1 MSYASA
7 NPTLVANA
15 QRISRVN
22 HPRLAG
28 IVRLHEN
35 KRVLSVKLTLLSNV
49 VNTGSR
55 PVDSDPPSRRFA
67 FRCAD
72 KHSCCSGASRTHHR
86 TTPVFELASAESS
99 TPSLPWTLRSRED
112 GHQVL
117 FVAIRRHC
125 SSFSL
130 LMVDRF
136 ALAQSPS

>member
-22 HPRLAG
+22 HSRLAG

-72 KHSCCSGASRTHHR
+72 KHSCESPDHDVGVVVEHHGR
-86 TTPVFELASAESS
+86 IIGR
-99 TPSLPWTLRSRED
+99 LPYLNWLLRSRRLLHYL
-112 GHQVL
+112 GLCGQGKMGTKY
-117 FVAIRRHC
+117 
-125 SSFSL
+125 FS
-130 LMVDRF
+130 
-136 ALAQSPS
+136 